1 MKWKWPLGGWDVGGL
16 LGEAMCVERGNCADT
31 NTEVHLGQESPLLKS
46 FQKLDF
52 LSTENACLHFS
63 QQVAAPFSSITSL
76 S

>member
-1 MKWKWPLGGWDVGGL
+1 MGGE
-16 LGEAMCVERGNCADT
+16 LGESMYAEGGNCGDT
-31 NTEVHLGQESPLLKS
+31 NTEVHLGQKLPLLKA

-52 LSTENACLHFS
+52 LSFGNACLHFS